1 MTANPL
7 RLVSSAA
14 GGVGWHWLTSAVE
27 MAALASGNCPLAP
40 EPGATGWTCSSR
52 IARRTPAADASS
64 VCAARGFAVATLRHW
79 GVADR
84 CEDVAV
90 VVSELLTNALRHA
103 VPRAE
108 ETQPR
113 ADGTRPR
120 SAETLPR
127 SAGTL
132 PRSAAT
138 RRRWPIRLGLLQCGP
153 CVLCA
158 VADPCESAPAQAK
171 PGELAETGRGLEV
184 IGALSDSWGY
194 ITASDMGKIVWAMFS
209 TGVGAARPVADE
221 WSDWLTN
228 SQGES
233 AFQ

>member
-7 RLVSSAA
+7 PLVSSAA

-40 EPGATGWTCSSR
+40 EPGARGWTCSSR
-52 IARRTPAADASS
+52 IARRTPTAETSS
-64 VCAARGFAVATLRHW
+64 VRAARGFTVATLRHW
-79 GVADR
+79 GMADR

-103 VPRAE
+103 VPCAE
-108 ETQPR
+108 
-113 ADGTRPR
+113 GTRPH
-120 SAETLPR
+120 AEGARPHAEGAQPR
-127 SAGTL
+127 SAGI
-132 PRSAAT
+132 
-138 RRRWPIRLGLLQCGP
+138 RRRWPVRLGLLQCGP

-158 VADPCESAPAQAK
+158 VADPSESAPTQAK

-184 IGALSDSWGY
+184 VGALSDSWGC
-194 ITASDMGKIVWAMFS
+194 ITASDMGKIVWATFS
-209 TGVGAARPVADE
+209 AEAGPAPAVSGP
-221 WSDWLTN
+221 WSDWLTD

-233 AFQ
+233 ACQ

>member
-27 MAALASGNCPLAP
+27 MAALASGNCPLVP

-79 GVADR
+79 GAADR
-84 CEDVAV
+84 CEDIAV

-103 VPRAE
+103 VPRAVG
-108 ETQPR
+108 TQPR
-113 ADGTRPR
+113 AVGTQPR
-120 SAETLPR
+120 AVGTQPR
-127 SAGTL
+127 SAGTR
-132 PRSAAT
+132 P
-138 RRRWPIRLGLLQCGP
+138 RWPIRLGLLQCGP

-158 VADPCESAPAQAK
+158 VADPSESAPAQAK

-184 IGALSDSWGY
+184 IGALSDSWGC
-194 ITASDMGKIVWAMFS
+194 ITASDMGKIVWATFS
-209 TGVGAARPVADE
+209 TEPASVRAVSDK

-233 AFQ
+233 ACQ

>member
-64 VCAARGFAVATLRHW
+64 VCAARGFTVATLRHW
-79 GVADR
+79 GAADR

-103 VPRAE
+103 VPRADG
-108 ETQPR
+108 TLPR
-113 ADGTRPR
+113 ADGTVPRANGTQPR
-120 SAETLPR
+120 SAETGSR
-127 SAGTL
+127 SAG
-132 PRSAAT
+132 P

-158 VADPCESAPAQAK
+158 VADPSESAPAQAK

-194 ITASDMGKIVWAMFS
+194 ITASDLGKIVWAMFS
-209 TGVGAARPVADE
+209 TDVGPARPV
-221 WSDWLTN
+221 SDKWPELAHEQ
-228 SQGES
+228 SG
-233 AFQ
+233 

>member
-79 GVADR
+79 GAADR
-84 CEDVAV
+84 CEDIAV

-103 VPRAE
+103 VPRAVG
-108 ETQPR
+108 TQPR
-113 ADGTRPR
+113 AVGTQ
-120 SAETLPR
+120 PR
-127 SAGTL
+127 SAGTR
-132 PRSAAT
+132 P
-138 RRRWPIRLGLLQCGP
+138 RWPIRLGLLQCGP

-158 VADPCESAPAQAK
+158 VADPSESAPAQAK

-184 IGALSDSWGY
+184 IGALSDSWGC
-194 ITASDMGKIVWAMFS
+194 ITASDMGKIVWATFS
-209 TGVGAARPVADE
+209 TEPASVRAVSDK

-233 AFQ
+233 ACQ

>member
-52 IARRTPAADASS
+52 IARRTPVADASS
-64 VCAARGFAVATLRHW
+64 VCAARGFTVATLRHW
-79 GVADR
+79 GAADR

-103 VPRAE
+103 VPRANG
-108 ETQPR
+108 TQ
-113 ADGTRPR
+113 PR
-120 SAETLPR
+120 SAETGPR
-127 SAGTL
+127 SAG
-132 PRSAAT
+132 T

-158 VADPCESAPAQAK
+158 VADPSESAPAQAK

-194 ITASDMGKIVWAMFS
+194 ITASDMGKIVWATFS
-209 TGVGAARPVADE
+209 TEASPARAVSDT
-221 WSDWLTN
+221 WSGWLT
-228 SQGES
+228 STQGES

>member
-27 MAALASGNCPLAP
+27 MAALASGNCPLVP

-52 IARRTPAADASS
+52 IARRTPVADASS
-64 VCAARGFAVATLRHW
+64 VCAARGFTVATLRHW
-79 GVADR
+79 GAADR

-103 VPRAE
+103 MPRAE
-108 ETQPR
+108 GTRPQADGTQPR
-113 ADGTRPR
+113 AERAQGTQ
-120 SAETLPR
+120 PR
-127 SAGTL
+127 SAG
-132 PRSAAT
+132 T

-153 CVLCA
+153 GLLCA
-158 VADPCESAPAQAK
+158 VADPSESAPAQAK

-194 ITASDMGKIVWAMFS
+194 ITASDMGKIVWATFS
-209 TGVGAARPVADE
+209 TEASPARAVSDT
-221 WSDWLTN
+221 WSGWLTS
-228 SQGES
+228 SQDES
-233 AFQ
+233 ACR

>member
-52 IARRTPAADASS
+52 IARRTPADDASS

-79 GVADR
+79 GAADR
-84 CEDVAV
+84 CEDIAV

-103 VPRAE
+103 VPRAVG
-108 ETQPR
+108 TQ
-113 ADGTRPR
+113 
-120 SAETLPR
+120 PR
-127 SAGTL
+127 SAGTR
-132 PRSAAT
+132 P
-138 RRRWPIRLGLLQCGP
+138 RWPIRLGLLQCGP

-158 VADPCESAPAQAK
+158 VADPSESAPAQTK

-184 IGALSDSWGY
+184 IGALSDSWGC
-194 ITASDMGKIVWAMFS
+194 ITASDMGKIVWATFS
-209 TGVGAARPVADE
+209 TEPASVRAVSDK

-233 AFQ
+233 ACQ

>member
-40 EPGATGWTCSSR
+40 APGTTGWTCSSR
-52 IARRTPAADASS
+52 IARRTPPADTSS
-64 VCAARGFAVATLRHW
+64 VCAARGFTVATLRRW
-79 GVADR
+79 GAVDR

-103 VPRAE
+103 VPLAERTQPCAE
-108 ETQPR
+108 EAQPCADWTQPC
-113 ADGTRPR
+113 
-120 SAETLPR
+120 AEGAQPR
-127 SAGTL
+127 SAGT
-132 PRSAAT
+132 
-138 RRRWPIRLGLLQCGP
+138 RRPWPVRLGLLQCGP

-158 VADPCESAPAQAK
+158 VADPSESVPVQAK

-194 ITASDMGKIVWAMFS
+194 LTASDMGKIVWAMFS
-209 TGVGAARPVADE
+209 TKAGLVRAV
-221 WSDWLTN
+221 SDPWPRLAYE
-228 SQGES
+228 QPG
-233 AFQ
+233 

>member
-79 GVADR
+79 GAADR
-84 CEDVAV
+84 CEDIAV

-103 VPRAE
+103 VPRAVG
-108 ETQPR
+108 TQPR
-113 ADGTRPR
+113 AEGTQ
-120 SAETLPR
+120 PR
-127 SAGTL
+127 SAGTR
-132 PRSAAT
+132 P
-138 RRRWPIRLGLLQCGP
+138 RWPIRLGLLQCGP

-158 VADPCESAPAQAK
+158 VADPSESAPAQPK

-184 IGALSDSWGY
+184 IGALSDSWGC
-194 ITASDMGKIVWAMFS
+194 ITASDMGKIVWATFS
-209 TGVGAARPVADE
+209 TEPASVRAVSDK

-233 AFQ
+233 ACQ

>member
-27 MAALASGNCPLAP
+27 LAALASGNCPLAP
-40 EPGATGWTCSSR
+40 EPSATGWTCSSR
-52 IARRTPAADASS
+52 IARRTPVADASS

-79 GVADR
+79 GAADR

-103 VPRAE
+103 LPC
-108 ETQPR
+108 
-113 ADGTRPR
+113 ADGTLPR
-120 SAETLPR
+120 ANGTPPR
-127 SAGTL
+127 SAG
-132 PRSAAT
+132 T

-153 CVLCA
+153 GLLCA
-158 VADPCESAPAQAK
+158 VADPSESAPAQTK

-194 ITASDMGKIVWAMFS
+194 ITASDMGKIVWATFS
-209 TGVGAARPVADE
+209 TEAGLARAVGFRAGPGTACR
-221 WSDWLTN
+221 
-228 SQGES
+228 
-233 AFQ
+233 

>member
-27 MAALASGNCPLAP
+27 MAALASGNCPLVP

-79 GVADR
+79 GAADR
-84 CEDVAV
+84 CEDIAV

-103 VPRAE
+103 VPRAVG
-108 ETQPR
+108 TQPR
-113 ADGTRPR
+113 AVGTQ
-120 SAETLPR
+120 PR
-127 SAGTL
+127 SAGTR
-132 PRSAAT
+132 P
-138 RRRWPIRLGLLQCGP
+138 RWPIRLGLLQCGP

-158 VADPCESAPAQAK
+158 VADPSESAPAQAK

-184 IGALSDSWGY
+184 IGALSDSWGC
-194 ITASDMGKIVWAMFS
+194 ITASDMGKIVWATFS
-209 TGVGAARPVADE
+209 TEPASVRAVSDK

-233 AFQ
+233 ACQ

>member
-27 MAALASGNCPLAP
+27 MAALASGNCPLTP

-64 VCAARGFAVATLRHW
+64 VCAARGFTVATLRHW
-79 GVADR
+79 GTADR
-84 CEDVAV
+84 CEDIAV

-103 VPRAE
+103 VPRAVGTQPRVVG
-108 ETQPR
+108 TQPR
-113 ADGTRPR
+113 AEGTQ
-120 SAETLPR
+120 PR
-127 SAGTL
+127 SAGTR
-132 PRSAAT
+132 P
-138 RRRWPIRLGLLQCGP
+138 RWPIRLGLLQCGP

-158 VADPCESAPAQAK
+158 VADPSESAPAQAK

-184 IGALSDSWGY
+184 IGALSDSWGC
-194 ITASDMGKIVWAMFS
+194 ITASDMGKIVWATFS
-209 TGVGAARPVADE
+209 TEPASVRAVSDK

-233 AFQ
+233 ACQ

>member
-79 GVADR
+79 GAADR
-84 CEDVAV
+84 CEDIAV

-103 VPRAE
+103 VPRAVG
-108 ETQPR
+108 TQPR
-113 ADGTRPR
+113 AVGTQPR
-120 SAETLPR
+120 AVGTQPR
-127 SAGTL
+127 SAGTR
-132 PRSAAT
+132 P
-138 RRRWPIRLGLLQCGP
+138 RWPIRLGLLQCGP

-158 VADPCESAPAQAK
+158 VADPSESAPAQAK

-184 IGALSDSWGY
+184 IGALSDSWGC
-194 ITASDMGKIVWAMFS
+194 ITASDMGKIVWATFS
-209 TGVGAARPVADE
+209 TEPASVRAVSDK

-233 AFQ
+233 ACQ